1 MKAIGLPRGIRNFNP
16 GNIEWG
22 DKWQG
27 LVPKGPTTDTRFA
40 VFTKPTWGIRALA
53 RTLITYYD
61 KYGINTVQGAINRW
75 APPVENDTGSYVNQ
89 VARAVGVPANAP
101 IDFQD
106 YHILRPMVE
115 AIIRHENGDPAKYG
129 QKAHNNI
136 NQWYDDDTITEALK
150 LAGVVESKPVLA
162 TKEGKAV
169 GAAAATGGI
178 AAAVEIGN
186 QLMPMMGEVR
196 RTAQETDG
204 MPDWLRVTIM
214 VLTIISACAAAYV
227 LYKKHKSNKSV

>member
-1 MKAIGLPRGIRNFNP
+1 MSKELPRGVRNFNP
-16 GNIEWG
+16 GNLEWG

-27 LVPKGPTTDTRFA
+27 LVPRAQATDHRFA
-40 VFTKPTWGIRALA
+40 QFKTAAWGIRALA
-53 RTLITYYD
+53 VTLITYYD
-61 KYGINTVQGAINRW
+61 KHGIKTVKGAINRW

-89 VARAVGVPANAP
+89 VARAVGVSATDRV
-101 IDFQD
+101 DFQD

-115 AIIRHENGDPAKYG
+115 AIIRHENGDPATYG
-129 QKAHNNI
+129 QKVHDNI
-136 NQWYDDDTITEALK
+136 NKWYDDDTITEALK

-169 GAAAATGGI
+169 GAAAATGGV
-178 AAAVEIGN
+178 AALVEVGN

-196 RTAQETDG
+196 RSAQDTDG

-227 LYKKHKSNKSV
+227 LYKKHKSNKSA